1 MSEAGLRLLQSF
13 DRLTVG
19 EKREVL
25 TELLKRATDWFDGD
39 LLPEDLVVL
48 ADQQFQMLD
57 EEALSLGICSGEGP
71 GANQ

>member
-13 DRLTVG
+13 DSLAIA

-39 LLPEDLVVL
+39 LLPDELVAL
-48 ADQQFQMLD
+48 ADEQFQRLD
-57 EEALSLGICSGEGP
+57 KEEASEYSSSP
-71 GANQ
+71 R